1 MEEEEVTVNI
11 HRVKFI
17 RQMEVRVGEAEV
29 KAEELLVLEREVV
42 ELAALERGVQEVL
55 ARAARW
61 VGAAAWAGLVG
72 LSATLGAF
80 AHLIWWRFDWD
91 TMEPFTFMWTSS
103 LLVAGFGYFVATGRD
118 PSYREAKE
126 GRKAAVFH
134 RLAGRQGLDIA
145 R

>member
-1 MEEEEVTVNI
+1 MSPRTFGGVNI
-11 HRVKFI
+11 H
-17 RQMEVRVGEAEV
+17 GV

-80 AHLIWWRFDWD
+80 AHLIWWRFD

-103 LLVAGFGYFVATGRD
+103 
-118 PSYREAKE
+118 
-126 GRKAAVFH
+126 
-134 RLAGRQGLDIA
+134 
-145 R
+145 

>member
-11 HRVKFI
+11 HGVKFI
-17 RQMEVRVGEAEV
+17 RQMEVRASEAEV

-80 AHLIWWRFDWD
+80 AHLIWWRFD
-91 TMEPFTFMWTSS
+91 TMEPFTS